1 MPIRAVV
8 TADIVNSTRL
18 KSGEGK
24 NLLTAITKILTPL
37 KYEFYRGDSFQVYVK
52 NPQEALQWVLLC
64 RAIAISI
71 SGTVPCDIR
80 ASIGLGTV
88 IPPVRNLS
96 TAKGEAFVLSG
107 RAFDNMSQIDKRL
120 FIAINTTQEKKIYE
134 IALDLMAT
142 YTDTIFKRMTAKQ
155 AAVITELLKGKT
167 QQEIADQ
174 FKKSKSTISQLVNTA
189 GWSEIE
195 SVMTK
200 FENII
205 KLLK

>member
-1 MPIRAVV
+1 MSSRAVI

-18 KSGEGK
+18 KSAEVK
-24 NLLTAITKILTPL
+24 NLLTAITKTLASL
-37 KYEFYRGDSFQVYVK
+37 KHEFYRGDSFQVYVR
-52 NPQEALQWVLLC
+52 NPQEALQWILLC

-71 SGTVPCDIR
+71 SETAQCDIR
-80 ASIGLGTV
+80 ASIGLGNV
-88 IPPVRNLS
+88 ITPVRNLS

-107 RAFDNMSQIDKRL
+107 RAFDLMSQVDKRL
-120 FIAINTTQEKKIYE
+120 FIAINNSEEKKIYE
-134 IALDLMAT
+134 IALDLIAT
-142 YTDTIFKRMTAKQ
+142 FTDTIFKKMTAKQ
-155 AAVITELLKGKT
+155 AAVIAELLKGKT

-195 SVMTK
+195 SVMAK

-205 KLLK
+205 ILLK

>member
-1 MPIRAVV
+1 MPNHGVI

-24 NLLTAITKILTPL
+24 KLLTAITKTLASL
-37 KYEFYRGDSFQVYVK
+37 KHEFYRGDSFQVYVRH
-52 NPQEALQWVLLC
+52 PQEALQWVLLC

-71 SGTVPCDIR
+71 SETAQCDIR
-80 ASIGLGTV
+80 ASIGLGNV
-88 IPPVRNLS
+88 ITPIRNLS

-107 RAFDNMSQIDKRL
+107 RAFDMMSQIDKRL
-120 FIAINTTQEKKIYE
+120 FISIHAAEDNKIYE
-134 IALDLMAT
+134 IALDLIAT
-142 YTDTIFKRMTAKQ
+142 YTDTIFRRMTAKQ
-155 AAVITELLKGKT
+155 AAVIVELLKGKT
-167 QQEIADQ
+167 QQEIADE
-174 FKKSKSTISQLVNTA
+174 FNKSKSTISQLVNTA

-195 SVMTK
+195 SVITK